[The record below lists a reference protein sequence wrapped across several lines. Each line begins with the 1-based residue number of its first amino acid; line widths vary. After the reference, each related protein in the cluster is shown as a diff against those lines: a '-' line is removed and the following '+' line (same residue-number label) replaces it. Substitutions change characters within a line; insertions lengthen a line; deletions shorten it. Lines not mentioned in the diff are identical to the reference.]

1 MAIYNVPLPLLLLEY
16 VQTPHGMSFLQ
27 ISIPSTSVPVNDVHY
42 SSKPY
47 LFSKIYK
54 DLFISN
60 KDMFSLEK
68 GVSPTL
74 MTTRILPI
82 PLILLTIM
90 PSGLELFSMMSEYSD
105 GEKLCESAQE
115 IVIIGSYL

>member
-1 MAIYNVPLPLLLLEY
+1 MAIYEVPLPLLLSGY
-16 VQTPHGMSFLQ
+16 VQTPHGISFLL
-27 ISIPSTSVPVNDVHY
+27 ISIPSTSVPVNNVHY

-47 LFSKIYK
+47 PFSKIYK

-82 PLILLTIM
+82 PLTLLMIM

-105 GEKLCESAQE
+105 GEKLCECAQE
-115 IVIIGSYL
+115 IIMIASYL